1 QNDRNNLNFSG
12 DFTYRRRLNKKGR
25 SLSLSANGSINS
37 NKGLAYNLSMNE
49 FYESFLLDRTDTVN
63 NENNTYANGNGLTG
77 RLAYTEPINDQSRL
91 QVNYSIRNTNNYSN
105 RETFEFL
112 AETGQFGELNE
123 QLSNE
128 FRNDYIYH
136 SGGLGYQYNKE
147 DFRFDLGLDM
157 QRAQLQNHQ
166 YFPEE
171 QLNSS
176 RFSSYLPNA
185 SLTYRFSRNKDIR
198 INYSTATN
206 APNINQLQNVINNQN
221 SLNVRVGNPDL
232 KQEYG
237 HRFSLRYK
245 TVNRET
251 NANFSTDI
259 NAEFSN
265 NRIVNSTWIAE
276 QDTVIGADLIL
287 GKGGR
292 LTRPENVDGYY
303 RLRGHATLGIPIEK
317 LKINLSLNTGLF
329 HTRDIGMLNNQLSYA
344 NSSGINQRI
353 AVNSK
358 ISQKIIFSFSY
369 GGNYSVVRNNMNP
382 DLSYNFYNQ
391 NLRNDFTFIFMK
403 GIRIS
408 STFNYNY
415 NTGLTNDDSQR
426 FVLWNAS
433 LGKKLFSRQQGEI
446 ALSAY
451 DILNTN
457 TNISRDISEQFIED
471 RESNMLNQYF
481 ILSFTYNLR
490 KFGGRPNQP
499 ARM

>member
-1 QNDRNNLNFSG
+1 EYLIGSRSNQLSVQQQNASGKNMSHRANLRLEYEIDTNNSISFRPNIQYQQSGILLNSFNRTMLTTQEPVNSSVRDNQNDRNNLNFSG

-265 NRIVNSTWIAE
+265 NRIVNS
-276 QDTVIGADLIL
+276 
-287 GKGGR
+287 
-292 LTRPENVDGYY
+292 
-303 RLRGHATLGIPIEK
+303 
-317 LKINLSLNTGLF
+317 
-329 HTRDIGMLNNQLSYA
+329 
-344 NSSGINQRI
+344 
-353 AVNSK
+353 
-358 ISQKIIFSFSY
+358 
-369 GGNYSVVRNNMNP
+369 
-382 DLSYNFYNQ
+382 
-391 NLRNDFTFIFMK
+391 
-403 GIRIS
+403 
-408 STFNYNY
+408 
-415 NTGLTNDDSQR
+415 
-426 FVLWNAS
+426 
-433 LGKKLFSRQQGEI
+433 
-446 ALSAY
+446 
-451 DILNTN
+451 
-457 TNISRDISEQFIED
+457 
-471 RESNMLNQYF
+471 
-481 ILSFTYNLR
+481 
-490 KFGGRPNQP
+490 
-499 ARM
+499 